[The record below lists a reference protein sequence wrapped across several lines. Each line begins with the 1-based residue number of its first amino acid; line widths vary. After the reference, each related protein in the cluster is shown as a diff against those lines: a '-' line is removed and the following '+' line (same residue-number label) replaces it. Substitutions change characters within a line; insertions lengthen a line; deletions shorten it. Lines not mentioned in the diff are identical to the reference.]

1 MEKYSQ
7 QVELCIVIAIA
18 CVDPAMEKRPT
29 AKDIIQVLSAADWVW
44 VLACC
49 VPVWVLAKKERK
61 EKEDENKKKAEKKN
75 KKGKKKT

>member
-29 AKDIIQVLSAADWVW
+29 AKDIVQVLNAADQVW
-44 VLACC
+44 SAFYMMS
-49 VPVWVLAKKERK
+49 
-61 EKEDENKKKAEKKN
+61 
-75 KKGKKKT
+75 